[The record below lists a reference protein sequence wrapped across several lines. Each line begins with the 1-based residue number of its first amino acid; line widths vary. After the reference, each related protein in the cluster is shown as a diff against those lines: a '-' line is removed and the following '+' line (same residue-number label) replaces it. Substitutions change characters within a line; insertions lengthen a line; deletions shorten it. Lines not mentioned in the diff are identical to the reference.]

1 MRLVVVADGQA
12 PGAVEGTEV
21 ERVPVGDLLAVHPE
35 LHLAAL
41 VSECNVIALALDGGL
56 LGEEGVLVAALAR
69 LAELEGL
76 VLLLG
81 VHVVDDELLAAV
93 VAVVEDGRHVL
104 VQELVQIEAHQ
115 DGEGGCEFLRVLH
128 ANI

>member
-1 MRLVVVADGQA
+1 VLALAHNRRLV
-12 PGAVEGTEV
+12 
-21 ERVPVGDLLAVHPE
+21 RLKSVGEP
-35 LHLAAL
+35 
-41 VSECNVIALALDGGL
+41 ALAGF
-56 LGEEGVLVAALAR
+56 
-69 LAELEGL
+69 AELE
-76 VLLLG
+76 VLLLVG
-81 VHVVDDELLAAV
+81 VSHVVDDELLAAV